1 MFSMSAQTLSA
12 IPVAL
17 ALAPSRGLRAFSIC
31 FATLF
36 SMLVVLNALVA
47 PQDAGWLSL
56 NATPFLILPVLLG
69 LRHGTLGGCVAGL

>member
-1 MFSMSAQTLSA
+1 MSAQTLSA

-17 ALAPSRGLRAFSIC
+17 VLAPSRGLRAFSIC

-56 NATPFLILPVLLG
+56 NATPFPVSYTHLTLPTNREV
-69 LRHGTLGGCVAGL
+69 